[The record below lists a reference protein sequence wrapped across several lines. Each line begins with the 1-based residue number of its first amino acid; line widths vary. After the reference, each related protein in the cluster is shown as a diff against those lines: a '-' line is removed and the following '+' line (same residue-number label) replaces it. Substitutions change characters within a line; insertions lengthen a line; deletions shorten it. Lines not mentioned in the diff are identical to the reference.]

1 MVTIGYMDGTDA
13 VLLSKLA
20 AADVETIPISNG
32 WDSHGKY
39 IGHLSA
45 SDGINAV
52 VGYFHK
58 FTTAKD
64 STMTPADLLE
74 ACKENGIKVF
84 VIARKPDHAMVAK
97 ALGNAASDVTLVTP
111 RDIEKALLGLP

>member
-1 MVTIGYMDGTDA
+1 MVTIGYMDGTDPA
-13 VLLSKLA
+13 LLSKLA

-45 SDGINAV
+45 NDGIDAII
-52 VGYFHK
+52 GYFHK

-64 STMTPADLLE
+64 STMTPADLLH
-74 ACKENGIKVF
+74 ACKEHGIKVF

-97 ALGNAASDVTLVTP
+97 ALGSAASNVTLITP
-111 RDIEKALLGLP
+111 RDTEKAVLGLL